1 MSSEAAIRPTIARAM
16 LIMVTAMLFAPGLDA
31 IAKYLALTHGI
42 SPASS
47 TFFRF
52 LIQSIL
58 LCATIVGLGRI
69 GGFTAANLGVN
80 LLRGMLMGLASML
93 FFVSVKY
100 MPLADCIA
108 VFFVEPL
115 LLMLLSSIFLGET
128 VGWRRRIAAIVGL
141 GGALIVIQPSYAL
154 FGPISLM
161 PLFVALLFSVYL
173 ILTRKFSAKDEP
185 VAMQFYAGLGGVL
198 ICSLILSVG
207 TFLRAEDFSF
217 TLPRENTAIYLLL
230 LLGFLATAAH
240 MLIVVAFSMAPASI
254 LAPFQYVEIVSA
266 TLLGFFIFADFPS
279 LIKWVGI
286 LIIIGSGLYTFV
298 REQQLERETLPR

>member
-1 MSSEAAIRPTIARAM
+1 MSSEVMIKPTIARAM
-16 LIMVTAMLFAPGLDA
+16 MIMVAAMLFVPGLDA
-31 IAKYLALTHGI
+31 IAKYLALNHGI
-42 SPASS
+42 SPAST

-52 LIQSIL
+52 LIQSVL
-58 LCATIVGLGRI
+58 LFMAIIGLSRAGSFS
-69 GGFTAANLGVN
+69 GAKLGVN
-80 LLRGMLMGLASML
+80 LLRGTLMGLASML

-115 LLMLLSSIFLGET
+115 LLMMLSSIFLGET

-141 GGALIVIQPSYAL
+141 CGALIVIQPSYAL
-154 FGPISLM
+154 FGPISLL
-161 PLFVALLFSVYL
+161 PLLVALLFSVYL
-173 ILTRKFSAKDEP
+173 ILTRKFSAEDEP

-198 ICSLILSVG
+198 ICSLILSAG
-207 TFLRAEDFSF
+207 STIGAGDFSF
-217 TLPRENTAIYLLL
+217 TLPEDNTAIYLLL
-230 LLGFLATAAH
+230 LLGLLATVSH

-286 LIIIGSGLYTFV
+286 AIIVGSGLYTFV
-298 REQQLERETLPR
+298 REQQIERETLPR